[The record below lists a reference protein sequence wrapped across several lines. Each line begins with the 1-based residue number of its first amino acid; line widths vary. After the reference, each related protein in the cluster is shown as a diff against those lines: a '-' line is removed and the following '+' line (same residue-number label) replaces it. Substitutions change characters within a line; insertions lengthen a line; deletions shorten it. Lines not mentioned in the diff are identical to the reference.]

1 MWSCPSLPVCVRFG
15 LVDGNG
21 YHRRRSMQRILAAFA
36 LSSALALAF
45 IPSPASASDCQPQ
58 VQGGW
63 VRLGPAGMPMM
74 AGFGRIENNC
84 ATPVTITGASSP
96 AFDSA
101 ELHET
106 RIVDSVNRMRH
117 LPELRIA
124 PGDVA
129 VLKPGGLPLMLMR
142 PHAPLAA
149 GSKVVLVF
157 ALSGG
162 GELLGEFEVR
172 KPAAL

>member
-1 MWSCPSLPVCVRFG
+1 MWSCCSLSVPGRFG
-15 LVDGNG
+15 PVDGNG
-21 YHRRRSMQRILAAFA
+21 YHRRMSMHRILAAFA
-36 LSSALALAF
+36 FALASACALAF

-101 ELHET
+101 ALHET
-106 RIVDSVNRMRH
+106 RIVDGRSEEH
-117 LPELRIA
+117 TYELQS
-124 PGDVA
+124 
-129 VLKPGGLPLMLMR
+129 LMR
-142 PHAPLAA
+142 ISYA
-149 GSKVVLVF
+149 VF
-157 ALSGG
+157 CLKKKNT
-162 GELLGEFEVR
+162 LLHNDLR
-172 KPAAL
+172 

>member
-1 MWSCPSLPVCVRFG
+1 MWSCCSLSVPGRFG
-15 LVDGNG
+15 PVDGNG
-21 YHRRRSMQRILAAFA
+21 YHRRMSMHRILAAFA
-36 LSSALALAF
+36 FALASACALAF

-106 RIVDSVNRMRH
+106 RSEEH
-117 LPELRIA
+117 TSELQS
-124 PGDVA
+124 
-129 VLKPGGLPLMLMR
+129 LMR
-142 PHAPLAA
+142 TSYA
-149 GSKVVLVF
+149 VF
-157 ALSGG
+157 CL
-162 GELLGEFEVR
+162 
-172 KPAAL
+172 KKKNNT